1 LKEQIVETS
10 LKILS
15 DIRIASP
22 CPAKWDA
29 MNGDERARH
38 CGSCEK
44 TVYNISTLTA
54 DEAAELIAAHEG
66 KLCVRMFRR
75 SDGTVI
81 TRDCP
86 VGRAERIRK
95 SIRAAIVS
103 AASWLGLLSLAGCV
117 NETTGSVDPARRAVP
132 KSSDSA
138 PTPMLGKVA
147 KPEPIMGDIAV
158 PAPPSIKDSGSGADR
173 P

>member
-1 LKEQIVETS
+1 VETS

-29 MNGDERARH
+29 MSGDERARH

-44 TVYNISTLTA
+44 TVYNISALTA

-66 KLCVRMFRR
+66 KLCIRMFRR

-95 SIRAAIVS
+95 SIRAMIVS
-103 AASWLGLLSLAGCV
+103 AASWLGLLPLAGCV
-117 NETTGSVDPARRAVP
+117 NETTGSVDPARRVGSKA
-132 KSSDSA
+132 SDYA
-138 PTPMLGKVA
+138 PA
-147 KPEPIMGDIAV
+147 PIMGDIAS
-158 PAPPSIKDSGSGADR
+158 PIAKDSGSGASIDSGAGR
-173 P
+173 TSR